1 MPFILF
7 LLPRNNNSSVFHHFL
22 FFFLVVM
29 VRFGGC
35 LQLNRED
42 FPKIDAQNYGK
53 KEFESGACF

>member
-1 MPFILF
+1 
-7 LLPRNNNSSVFHHFL
+7 
-22 FFFLVVM
+22 M